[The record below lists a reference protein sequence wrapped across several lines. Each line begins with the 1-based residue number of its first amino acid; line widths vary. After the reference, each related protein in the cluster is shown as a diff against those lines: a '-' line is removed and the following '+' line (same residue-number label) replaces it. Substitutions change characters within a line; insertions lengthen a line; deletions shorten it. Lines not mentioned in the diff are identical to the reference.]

1 MLRTLSFALVLALA
15 ACSKSDAP
23 AKSQP
28 ATAAAAT
35 TPSAGKDSTAA
46 RKLLAEGVV
55 VVDVRTPGE
64 FSGGHV
70 PNAANVPV
78 QDLPGRIA
86 DIDKLVGGDKTKPV
100 VVYCRSGN
108 RSATAK
114 LHLEAAGY
122 TNVVNGGGY
131 DDLKTD

>member
-1 MLRTLSFALVLALA
+1 MLRTPSFALVLALA
-15 ACSKSDAP
+15 ACSKSDPP

-35 TPSAGKDSTAA
+35 MPSAGKDPAA
-46 RKLLAEGVV
+46 AKKLLAEGVV

-70 PNAANVPV
+70 ANATNIPV
-78 QDLPGRIA
+78 QELAQRIA
-86 DIDKLVGGDKTKPV
+86 EVDKLVGGDKTRPV

-108 RSATAK
+108 RSAKAK
-114 LHLEAAGY
+114 QALESAGY
-122 TNVVNGGGY
+122 THVVNGGGY
-131 DDLKTD
+131 DELTN